1 MRTAT
6 RIGKLTL
13 VAIAAAW
20 LGAASV
26 SAAPNTGRLSLSG
39 GIDITTAYFF
49 RGILQER
56 DGAIFQPYL
65 ELGVSLYKGEDDKG
79 EGNFSGL
86 SLFGG
91 TWASLHTEE
100 TNHTASSLD
109 AFYEQ
114 DWYGGIQLQFMDNK
128 ITTRAFYIAY
138 TSPSDAFRTVQEV
151 DLSAALDDSEWLGA
165 FALKPSILFATETE
179 NSAMG
184 PERGEYMEFGVAP
197 GFPIVDSED
206 FPVTLTFPNKLGISL
221 DDYYE
226 VSESNEDTFG
236 YYSTGVK
243 VSFPL
248 TFIPEDYGSWSASG
262 GATLL
267 VLGTNTKNLND
278 KDSPWV
284 VGTWGVSMAY

>member
-1 MRTAT
+1 MRQAG

-20 LGAASV
+20 LGAAGA
-26 SAAPNTGRLSLSG
+26 SAAPNTGRLSISG
-39 GIDITTAYFF
+39 GVDITTAYFF

-56 DGAIFQPYL
+56 NGGIIQPYG
-65 ELGVSLYKGEDDKG
+65 ELGVSLFKG
-79 EGNFSGL
+79 EGDFSGL

-100 TNHTASSLD
+100 TNHQASSLD

-114 DWYGGIQLQFMDNK
+114 DWYGGLQAQFMDNK
-128 ITTRAFYIAY
+128 VTSRVFYIAY
-138 TSPSDAFRTVQEV
+138 TSPSDAFKTVQEV

-165 FALKPSILFATETE
+165 FAMKPSILFATETE

-184 PERGEYMEFGVAP
+184 PERGEYLELGIAP
-197 GFPIVDSED
+197 GFPIIDSED
-206 FPVTLTFPNKLGISL
+206 FPVTLTFPNKVGLSL

-226 VSESNEDTFG
+226 VSESDEDTFG

-262 GATLL
+262 GATLM

>member
-1 MRTAT
+1 MKRAG

-26 SAAPNTGRLSLSG
+26 SAAPNTGKLSISG
-39 GIDITTAYFF
+39 GVDITTAYFF

-56 DGAIFQPYL
+56 DGFIIQPYG
-65 ELGVSLYKGEDDKG
+65 ELGWALFRGKEDDGKG
-79 EGNFSGL
+79 DWSGL

-128 ITTRAFYIAY
+128 VTTRAFYIAY

-206 FPVTLTFPNKLGISL
+206 FPITLTFPNKLGISL

-262 GATLL
+262 GATLM

>member
-1 MRTAT
+1 MRQAG

-20 LGAASV
+20 LGAASA
-26 SAAPNTGRLSLSG
+26 SAAPNTGRLSISG

-65 ELGVSLYKGEDDKG
+65 ELGVSLYKGEGDKG

-184 PERGEYMEFGVAP
+184 TERGEYMEFGVAP

-206 FPVTLTFPNKLGISL
+206 FPITLTFPNKLGISL

-262 GATLL
+262 GATLM

-284 VGTWGVSMAY
+284 VGTWGISMAY

>member
-1 MRTAT
+1 
-6 RIGKLTL
+6 
-13 VAIAAAW
+13 
-20 LGAASV
+20 
-26 SAAPNTGRLSLSG
+26 
-39 GIDITTAYFF
+39 
-49 RGILQER
+49 LQER
-56 DGAIFQPYL
+56 NGGIIQPYG
-65 ELGVSLYKGEDDKG
+65 ELGVSLFKG
-79 EGNFSGL
+79 EGDFSGL

-100 TNHTASSLD
+100 TNHQASSLD

-114 DWYGGIQLQFMDNK
+114 DWYGGLQAQFMDNK
-128 ITTRAFYIAY
+128 VTSRVFYIAY
-138 TSPSDAFRTVQEV
+138 TSPSDAFKTVQEV
-151 DLSAALDDSEWLGA
+151 DLSASLDDSEWLGA
-165 FALKPSILFATETE
+165 FAMKPSILFATETE

-184 PERGEYMEFGVAP
+184 PERGEYLELGIAP
-197 GFPIVDSED
+197 GFPIIDSED
-206 FPVTLTFPNKLGISL
+206 FPVTLTFPNKVGLSL

-226 VSESNEDTFG
+226 VSESDEDTFG

-262 GATLL
+262 GATLM

>member
-20 LGAASV
+20 LGAASA
-26 SAAPNTGRLSLSG
+26 SAAPNTGRLSISG

-65 ELGVSLYKGEDDKG
+65 ELGVSLYKGEGDKG

-128 ITTRAFYIAY
+128 VTTRAFYIAY

-206 FPVTLTFPNKLGISL
+206 FPITLTFPNKLGISL

>member
-1 MRTAT
+1 MRQAG

-20 LGAASV
+20 LGAAGA
-26 SAAPNTGRLSLSG
+26 SAAPNTGRLSISG
-39 GIDITTAYFF
+39 GVDITTAYFF

-56 DGAIFQPYL
+56 NGGIIQPYG
-65 ELGVSLYKGEDDKG
+65 ELGVSLFKG
-79 EGNFSGL
+79 EGDFSGL

-100 TNHTASSLD
+100 TNHQASSLD

-114 DWYGGIQLQFMDNK
+114 DWYGGLQAQFMDNK
-128 ITTRAFYIAY
+128 VTTRVFYIAY
-138 TSPSDAFRTVQEV
+138 TSPSDAFKTVQEV

-165 FALKPSILFATETE
+165 FAMKPSILFATETE

-184 PERGEYMEFGVAP
+184 PERGEYLEMGIAP
-197 GFPIVDSED
+197 GFPIIDSED
-206 FPVTLTFPNKLGISL
+206 FPVTLTFPNKVGLSL

-226 VSESNEDTFG
+226 VSESDEDTFG

-262 GATLL
+262 GATLM

>member
-1 MRTAT
+1 M
-6 RIGKLTL
+6 
-13 VAIAAAW
+13 
-20 LGAASV
+20 
-26 SAAPNTGRLSLSG
+26 P
-39 GIDITTAYFF
+39 
-49 RGILQER
+49 
-56 DGAIFQPYL
+56 P
-65 ELGVSLYKGEDDKG
+65 
-79 EGNFSGL
+79 EGDFSGL

-100 TNHTASSLD
+100 TNHQASSLD

-114 DWYGGIQLQFMDNK
+114 DWYGGLQAQFMDNK
-128 ITTRAFYIAY
+128 VTSRVFYIAY
-138 TSPSDAFRTVQEV
+138 TSPSDAFKTVQEV
-151 DLSAALDDSEWLGA
+151 DLSASLDDSEWLGA
-165 FALKPSILFATETE
+165 FAMKPSILFATETE

-184 PERGEYMEFGVAP
+184 PERGEYLELGIAP
-197 GFPIVDSED
+197 GFPIIDSED
-206 FPVTLTFPNKLGISL
+206 FPVTLTFPNKVGLSL

-226 VSESNEDTFG
+226 VSESDEDTFG

-262 GATLL
+262 GATLM